1 MTLSASRTVAILA
14 ASLGLFLGFAP
25 PSSAVVVKGLVA
37 NGNFET
43 GDHTGWRISDLGSGT
58 WKVYEHRQDIQP
70 PVISPPEDEFAIASR
85 QGGPGSHILHQ
96 MVRLPEVGQH
106 RLKFILWYR
115 SRAPIASRDTLSH
128 QGSSPNQQF
137 RMDILKPGA
146 ALRTMDPADILATAF
161 RTSTGDPRMLDLST
175 ISLDLSSLA
184 GRRVRLRFAEVDNQ
198 DFFNVVIDWVRIVR
212 YGP

>member
-1 MTLSASRTVAILA
+1 MTRCASRRVPILA
-14 ASLGLFLGFAP
+14 TSLALLLGFAP
-25 PSSAVVVKGLVA
+25 PSSAVVVRGLVA

-43 GDHTGWRISDLGSGT
+43 GDHTGWGISDRGSGT

-70 PVISPPEDEFAIASR
+70 PVISPPVDEFAIASR

-96 MVRLPEVGQH
+96 VVRLPESGQH
-106 RLKFILWYR
+106 RLKFNLWYR
-115 SRAPIASRDTLSH
+115 SNAPITTPDSLSH
-128 QGSSPNQQF
+128 EVKPNQQF
-137 RMDILKPGA
+137 RMDILKPRV

-161 RTSTGDPRMLDLST
+161 RTSSGDPRMLDLCT

-184 GRRVRLRFAEVDNQ
+184 GRLVRLRFAEVDNQ
-198 DFFNVVIDWVRIVR
+198 GFFNVVIDWVRIVR